1 MATKPLRTC
10 IGCYQTASKDE
21 LIRIVK
27 LSDNSMAVEL
37 NSKENGRG
45 AYVCPDIDCIS
56 KAMRLEKLNRAFRI
70 VPGSSNQ
77 IASGT
82 IERARKSLLEFI
94 KH

>member
-21 LIRIVK
+21 LIRIAK

-37 NSKENGRG
+37 NGKENGRG
-45 AYVCPDIDCIS
+45 TYVCPDIDCIN

-70 VPGSSNQ
+70 VPGSSNE
-77 IASGT
+77 ITSES
-82 IERARKSLLEFI
+82 IERTRKSLLEFI

>member
-10 IGCYQTASKDE
+10 IGCYQTASRDE
-21 LIRIVK
+21 LIRFVK
-27 LSDNSMAVEL
+27 LPDNSMAVEL
-37 NSKENGRG
+37 NVKENGRG

-70 VPGSSNQ
+70 VPGSSNE
-77 IASGT
+77 INSES

>member
-37 NSKENGRG
+37 NGKENGRG

-82 IERARKSLLEFI
+82 IERTRKSLLEFI